1 MDKQIAIKK
10 QQELGISIPQI
21 VREEYEMILLNR
33 IFESDFGNNLVFRG
47 GTALRL
53 AYKSPR
59 YSDDLDFTQFVN
71 IKESDF
77 KKWCKET
84 EKAVPNLKL
93 SEALQKYYTLYAQ
106 FKIIDPALEN
116 AIAVKVEI
124 SRRKGEWVKEKDYA
138 LLTLASEIT
147 PITVFA
153 QVATLK
159 QIKKEKLSIS
169 PMRIRDVF
177 DLWFINQR
185 LNEPVAMDFSDFS
198 AREIKQD
205 LHKLLPKKQW
215 QLIKNWLPK

>member
-10 QQELGISIPQI
+10 QQEIGISIPQI

-59 YSDDLDFTQFVN
+59 YSDDLDFTQFIN

-84 EKAVPNLKL
+84 EKAVLNLKL
-93 SEALQKYYTLYAQ
+93 LEVLKKYYTLYAQ
-106 FKIIDPALEN
+106 FKITDPALEK
-116 AIAVKVEI
+116 AISIKIEI
-124 SRRKGEWVKEKDYA
+124 SRRKGKWIKEKDYT
-138 LLTLASEIT
+138 LLTLSSEIT

-153 QVATLK
+153 QVATVE

-169 PMRIRDVF
+169 PPRIRDIF

-185 LNEPVAMDFSDFS
+185 INEPATMDFSGFTT
-198 AREIKQD
+198 REIKQD
-205 LHKLLPKKQW
+205 LHKLLPKKQFK
-215 QLIKNWLPK
+215 LIKNWL

>member
-1 MDKQIAIKK
+1 MDKQMAVKK

-59 YSDDLDFTQFVN
+59 YSDDLDFTQFTN

-77 KKWCKET
+77 KKWCQET
-84 EKAVPNLKL
+84 EKAVLNLKL
-93 SEALQKYYTLYAQ
+93 AEALQKYYTLYAQ
-106 FKIIDPALEN
+106 FKINDPSLEKS
-116 AIAVKVEI
+116 ISIKIEI
-124 SRRKGEWVKEKDYA
+124 SRRKGKWVKEKDYT
-138 LLTLASEIT
+138 LLTLSSEIT

-153 QVATLK
+153 QVAMLE

-169 PMRIRDVF
+169 PPRIRDIF

-185 LNEPVAMDFSDFS
+185 LNKPAKMDFSRFS
-198 AREIKQD
+198 TREIKQD
-205 LHKLLPKKQW
+205 LHKLLPKKYFK
-215 QLIKNWLPK
+215 LIKNWL

>member
-1 MDKQIAIKK
+1 MDKEIAIKK

-106 FKIIDPALEN
+106 FKITDPALEKTI
-116 AIAVKVEI
+116 AIKIEI
-124 SRRKGEWVKEKDYA
+124 SRRNGEWVKEKDYT

-153 QVATLK
+153 QVATLG

-169 PMRIRDVF
+169 PARIRDVF

-185 LNEPVAMDFSDFS
+185 LNEPSVMDFSKFS

-205 LHKLLPKKQW
+205 LHKLLPKKQFN
-215 QLIKNWLPK
+215 LIKNWLPK